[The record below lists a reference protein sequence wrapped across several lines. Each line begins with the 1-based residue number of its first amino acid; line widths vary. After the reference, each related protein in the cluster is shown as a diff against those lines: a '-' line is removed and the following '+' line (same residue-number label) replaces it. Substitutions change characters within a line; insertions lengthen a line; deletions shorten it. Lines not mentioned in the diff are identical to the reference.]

1 MEEKAMVVGI
11 EIEKDSRYNLYS
23 CMEDAKLLADEKL
36 KKIEETTKSIKEVKP
51 ECDKLDYAL
60 AAGVGLLSGL
70 IDIFLVGSPEDSYL
84 CKMTDKWFEGRV
96 QDFAKLNGWKG
107 EKGDNTSAIRFLE
120 NKFKV
125 PYDQTGLGDAG
136 KEVFNLTPSNHHFKS
151 LGHNPTILG
160 MFFSILDQ
168 FNNTSHFV
176 TGGEIIELVSTDDG
190 FELRGNDF
198 GSKIT
203 SGIVNWFRTYIIRYF
218 RIITVAKE
226 EEQEF
231 LTWLKNAFPE
241 EKIEILS
248 YNNRILLPLEEDKR
262 QSLQWEGEEKRRIL
276 ENSSRCFLY
285 RRGRIFE
292 LGKDCHLSSF
302 RI

>member
-60 AAGVGLLSGL
+60 AAGVGLLSGI
-70 IDIFLVGSPEDSYL
+70 IDIFLVGSPENSYF
-84 CKMTDKWFEGRV
+84 CKITDKWFEGRV
-96 QDFAKLNGWKG
+96 IDFAKLNGWKG
-107 EKGDNTSAIRFLE
+107 KIEDISSAIRFLE

-125 PYDQTGLGDAG
+125 PYDQKGIGDAG
-136 KEVFNLTPSNHHFKS
+136 KAVFNLTPSNHHFKS

-176 TGGEIIELVSTDDG
+176 TGGEVIELVNKKDG
-190 FELRGNDF
+190 VELRGNDL

-203 SGIVNWFRTYIIRYF
+203 SGIANWFRTYFIRYF
-218 RIITVAKE
+218 RIITEV
-226 EEQEF
+226 
-231 LTWLKNAFPE
+231 
-241 EKIEILS
+241 
-248 YNNRILLPLEEDKR
+248 
-262 QSLQWEGEEKRRIL
+262 
-276 ENSSRCFLY
+276 
-285 RRGRIFE
+285 
-292 LGKDCHLSSF
+292 
-302 RI
+302 

>member
-1 MEEKAMVVGI
+1 M
-11 EIEKDSRYNLYS
+11 
-23 CMEDAKLLADEKL
+23 
-36 KKIEETTKSIKEVKP
+36 
-51 ECDKLDYAL
+51 
-60 AAGVGLLSGL
+60 
-70 IDIFLVGSPEDSYL
+70 GSPNDSYF

-176 TGGEIIELVSTDDG
+176 TGGEVIELVSTDDG
-190 FELRGNDF
+190 VELRGNDL

-203 SGIVNWFRTYIIRYF
+203 SGIVNWFRTYLIRYL
-218 RIITVAKE
+218 RSITVVKE
-226 EEQEF
+226 EEQV
-231 LTWLKNAFPE
+231 
-241 EKIEILS
+241 
-248 YNNRILLPLEEDKR
+248 YH
-262 QSLQWEGEEKRRIL
+262 
-276 ENSSRCFLY
+276 
-285 RRGRIFE
+285 
-292 LGKDCHLSSF
+292 HLF
-302 RI
+302 GHGQTV

>member
-23 CMEDAKLLADEKL
+23 CMEDAKLLGDEKL

-60 AAGVGLLSGL
+60 AAGVGLLSGF
-70 IDIFLVGSPEDSYL
+70 IDIFLVGSPENSYF
-84 CKMTDKWFEGRV
+84 CKITDKWFEGRV
-96 QDFAKLNGWKG
+96 IDFAKLNGWKG
-107 EKGDNTSAIRFLE
+107 KIEDISSAIRFLE

-125 PYDQTGLGDAG
+125 PYDQKGIGDAG
-136 KEVFNLTPSNHHFKS
+136 KAVFNLTPSNHHFKS

-176 TGGEIIELVSTDDG
+176 TGGEVIELVNTKDG
-190 FELRGNDF
+190 FELRGNDL

-203 SGIVNWFRTYIIRYF
+203 SGIANWFRTYLIRYF
-218 RIITVAKE
+218 RIITEV
-226 EEQEF
+226 
-231 LTWLKNAFPE
+231 
-241 EKIEILS
+241 
-248 YNNRILLPLEEDKR
+248 
-262 QSLQWEGEEKRRIL
+262 
-276 ENSSRCFLY
+276 
-285 RRGRIFE
+285 
-292 LGKDCHLSSF
+292 
-302 RI
+302 

>member
-1 MEEKAMVVGI
+1 MEEKAMIVGI

-23 CMEDAKLLADEKL
+23 CMEDAKLLIDEKL

-70 IDIFLVGSPEDSYL
+70 IDIFLVGNPEDSYL

-151 LGHNPTILG
+151 LGHNPTIMG

-176 TGGEIIELVSTDDG
+176 TEGELVELVNTNDG

-198 GSKIT
+198 MSKVSCGTI
-203 SGIVNWFRTYIIRYF
+203 NWIGH
-218 RIITVAKE
+218 
-226 EEQEF
+226 
-231 LTWLKNAFPE
+231 
-241 EKIEILS
+241 ILS
-248 YNNRILLPLEEDKR
+248 DI
-262 QSLQWEGEEKRRIL
+262 SG
-276 ENSSRCFLY
+276 SSRKLRKRSTVYHHLY
-285 RRGRIFE
+285 GH
-292 LGKDCHLSSF
+292 GQMMW
-302 RI
+302 

>member
-1 MEEKAMVVGI
+1 MKEKAMVVGI
-11 EIEKDSRYNLYS
+11 EIEKDSRYNLHS

-36 KKIEETTKSIKEVKP
+36 KKIEETTKSIKELKP

-60 AAGVGLLSGL
+60 AAGVGLLSGI
-70 IDIFLVGSPEDSYL
+70 IDIFLVGSPNDSYF

-176 TGGEIIELVSTDDG
+176 TEGEVIELISTDDG
-190 FELRGNDF
+190 VELRGNDL

-203 SGIVNWFRTYIIRYF
+203 SGIVNWFRTYLIRYF
-218 RIITVAKE
+218 RSITVVKE
-226 EEQEF
+226 EEQV
-231 LTWLKNAFPE
+231 
-241 EKIEILS
+241 
-248 YNNRILLPLEEDKR
+248 YH
-262 QSLQWEGEEKRRIL
+262 
-276 ENSSRCFLY
+276 
-285 RRGRIFE
+285 
-292 LGKDCHLSSF
+292 HLF
-302 RI
+302 GHGQTV

>member
-1 MEEKAMVVGI
+1 MEGKAMVVGI

-60 AAGVGLLSGL
+60 AAGVGLLSGI
-70 IDIFLVGSPEDSYL
+70 IDIFLVGSLENSYF
-84 CKMTDKWFEGRV
+84 CKITDKWFEGRV
-96 QDFAKLNGWKG
+96 IDFAKLNGWKG
-107 EKGDNTSAIRFLE
+107 KIEDISSAIRFLE

-125 PYDQTGLGDAG
+125 PYDQKGIGDAG
-136 KEVFNLTPSNHHFKS
+136 KAVFNLTPSNHHFKS

-176 TGGEIIELVSTDDG
+176 TGGEVIELVNTKDG
-190 FELRGNDF
+190 FELRGNDL

-203 SGIVNWFRTYIIRYF
+203 SGIANWFRTYLIRYF
-218 RIITVAKE
+218 RSITVVKE
-226 EEQEF
+226 EEQV
-231 LTWLKNAFPE
+231 
-241 EKIEILS
+241 
-248 YNNRILLPLEEDKR
+248 YH
-262 QSLQWEGEEKRRIL
+262 
-276 ENSSRCFLY
+276 
-285 RRGRIFE
+285 
-292 LGKDCHLSSF
+292 HLF
-302 RI
+302 GHGQTV